1 MHDSTQ
7 AAQFFAR
14 VSRELMGQAGELPS
28 FHRVTERAVE
38 VVDGCD
44 WASLSLRRGRH
55 RVETVAAT
63 HPESELCDSLQ
74 YELGE
79 GPSLGTIR
87 DGECFVS
94 QDVRCDPRWPRW
106 GNRVAAV
113 GVGSVVSVRLISSTE
128 TLGALNC
135 YSRSTRA
142 FTPDDVDVAV
152 VFAAHAANAMDA
164 ARTVAGLQTA
174 LQSRHLIG
182 VAQGILMHR
191 FGLSLDQA
199 LEVLR
204 RYSSHSNT
212 KLTDVAQLV
221 VDNGDLPDADDDRNG
236 RHIHNGHNGRNGRN
250 GTAARQGS
258 PLTQARPTT

>member
-1 MHDSTQ
+1 MHESTQ

-14 VSRELMGQAGELPS
+14 VSRELMGQAEELPS
-28 FHRVTERAVE
+28 FHRVPERAVE

-44 WASLSLRRGRH
+44 WASLSLRRSRH
-55 RVETVAAT
+55 RVETIAAT

-79 GPSLGTIR
+79 GPCLGAIW
-87 DGECFVS
+87 DGDCYVS
-94 QDVRCDPRWPRW
+94 QDVRNDPRWPRW
-106 GNRVAAV
+106 GGRVADI
-113 GVGSVVSVRLISSTE
+113 GVGSVVSVRLISSIE

-135 YSRSTRA
+135 YSRSMRA
-142 FTPDDVDVAV
+142 FTPDDVDVAL
-152 VFAAHAANAMDA
+152 VFAAHAANAMNA
-164 ARTVAGLQTA
+164 AQAVTGLQTA

-191 FGLSLDQA
+191 FGLTLDQA
-199 LEVLR
+199 FEVLR

-212 KLTDVAQLV
+212 KLAEVAQFV
-221 VDNGDLPDADDDRNG
+221 VNNRDLPEADDHHAGLNSL
-236 RHIHNGHNGRNGRN
+236 N
-250 GTAARQGS
+250 GTAGAQGSS

>member
-7 AAQFFAR
+7 AALFFAR
-14 VSRELMGQAGELPS
+14 VSRELMGQAQELPS

-44 WASLSLRRGRH
+44 WASLALRRGRH
-55 RVETVAAT
+55 RVETIAAT
-63 HPESELCDSLQ
+63 HHESQLCDSLQ

-79 GPSLGTIR
+79 GPSLGAVW
-87 DGECFVS
+87 DGECYVS
-94 QDVRCDPRWPRW
+94 QDVGSDARWPRW
-106 GNRVAAV
+106 GNRVAEV
-113 GVGSVVSVRLISSTE
+113 GVGSVVSIRLSSSTE
-128 TLGALNC
+128 TLGALTC
-135 YSRSTRA
+135 YSRCTNA
-142 FTPDDVDVAV
+142 FTPDGVEVAV
-152 VFAAHAANAMDA
+152 VFAAHAANAINA
-164 ARTVAGLQTA
+164 ARTVTGLQTA

-212 KLTDVAQLV
+212 KLTDVAQHV
-221 VDNGDLPDADDDRNG
+221 VYNGDLPDADDDHNG
-236 RHIHNGHNGRNGRN
+236 RVIHNGHKRHNG
-250 GTAARQGS
+250 AAKRPGS
-258 PLTQARPTT
+258 PVTQARTTT